1 MSSRSLIPS
10 WAETFDDLQSASTA
24 EELWVVLIRWHGM
37 RASSVWEEPYLL
49 FMRFHRHDSTD
60 ADMTAALLCTD
71 HRWRNAAHHL
81 IARLTDSGVLD
92 SEQLD
97 QLADWFSGEA
107 FEISLETSDAR
118 GRGRASVVRRSIW
131 PPLRRWAGKHHVAR
145 RPEHW
150 RDVIDASTALPS
162 RDAAAT
168 VLGVLD
174 AADHVAPEQHA
185 VLAEIGLNHGS
196 GSVRLATL
204 PILAATSGSDAALD
218 VARRDRSAKVR
229 AWKPIPSGT
238 ERSPTGGRPSSD
250 SAETSTGT
258 SSGQPSLFDP

>member
-10 WAETFDDLQSASTA
+10 WVETFEDLQSASTA
-24 EELWVVLIRWHGM
+24 EELWEVMIRWHGM

-92 SEQLD
+92 GEQLD

-107 FEISLETSDAR
+107 FEISIESADVRR
-118 GRGRASVVRRSIW
+118 GGRASVVRRPIW
-131 PPLRRWAGKHHVAR
+131 PPLRRWTARHHVAR
-145 RPEHW
+145 HPERW
-150 RDVIDASTALPS
+150 SDVIDASTALPS
-162 RDAAAT
+162 RDAAAI
-168 VLGVLD
+168 VVGVMD
-174 AADHVAPEQHA
+174 AADHLAPEQHA
-185 VLAEIGLNHGS
+185 VLAEIGLDHGS
-196 GSVRLATL
+196 GTVRLAAL
-204 PILAATSGSDAALD
+204 PILAATSGTGAAID
-218 VARRDRSAKVR
+218 VARRDPSAKVR
-229 AWKPIPSGT
+229 AWKPNLPGT
-238 ERSPTGGRPSSD
+238 ERSPRGVRPSPD
-250 SAETSTGT
+250 AAESSTGT